1 MPTFFFLVYFTL
13 SHVTLPSHG
22 SHVQSHDGSPDLSH
36 DEGTWS
42 VTWLWTIFT
51 SHMSHYDSSLCV
63 SSTLSL
69 WLTLPNLWLP
79 WELPHR
85 WLILP
90 HHTLQYDVTAY
101 VYLPILS
108 TPIVMTPLMVGST
121 WPRVR
126 LTLES
131 DCFPTLYQGT
141 ASLCLV
147 VDLLIAIFIVAA
159 YIQCLV
165 IGVVLVRCLSVYL
178 CGPGGYTY
186 DHMYVHSHGSLYP
199 MMDGTVPYAFNPDSL
214 PPCLLMFHEA
224 PYDSITTSYCTRFVV
239 L

>member
-13 SHVTLPSHG
+13 SHVTLLSHG

-51 SHMSHYDSSLCV
+51 SHMSHYDSLLCV
-63 SSTLSL
+63 SSILSL

-79 WELPHR
+79 WELLRH

-108 TPIVMTPLMVGST
+108 TPVVVYKSGILGTQS
-121 WPRVR
+121 PR
-126 LTLES
+126 LDFT
-131 DCFPTLYQGT
+131 CNT
-141 ASLCLV
+141 
-147 VDLLIAIFIVAA
+147 
-159 YIQCLV
+159 
-165 IGVVLVRCLSVYL
+165 VLVDWSPTRRNSIPHTFHSRHSSRRL
-178 CGPGGYTY
+178 CVLEGVTY
-186 DHMYVHSHGSLYP
+186 HQKL
-199 MMDGTVPYAFNPDSL
+199 
-214 PPCLLMFHEA
+214 
-224 PYDSITTSYCTRFVV
+224 
-239 L
+239 